1 MKKPRIKITEKQKP
15 TVSQVVINLY
25 DTSLDDRIILD
36 TPGGYHFEVSRSR
49 GIEDNRDTQSSS
61 TTIDKLVFNEAY
73 QYLENAKIRLDTKT
87 ATGYSDCKANC
98 RNALMSALKTL
109 TGKGEV
115 SEAARELGRQ
125 GILGKREKEFTE
137 TFNKLLVI
145 LHGLD
150 SKKGSHPPMERNE
163 DDAELALNI
172 TTGVVNYLINQ
183 ATKPR
188 D

>member
-15 TVSQVVINLY
+15 TVSQVVIDLY
-25 DTSLDDRIILD
+25 DTSLDDRIVLD

-49 GIEDNRDTQSSS
+49 ELETVGDSKSSS
-61 TTIDKLVFNEAY
+61 ILDRLALNETYRYLKNAEDRFN
-73 QYLENAKIRLDTKT
+73 TKT
-87 ATGYSDCKANC
+87 AEGYSDCKANC
-98 RNALMSALKTL
+98 RNALMSALETL
-109 TGKGEV
+109 TGKKEV

-125 GILGKREKEFTE
+125 GILGKREKEFTK

-150 SKKGSHPPMERNE
+150 SKKGSHPPMTRKEG
-163 DDAELALNI
+163 DAELALNLTTSVISYI
-172 TTGVVNYLINQ
+172 TNQ
-183 ATKPR
+183 ATRQR